1 MKKLTSEITT
11 SILKAMLNSLP
22 ISSSLLEIFK
32 EINRSNSLTSEKIEK
47 AYKSLHETS
56 SLIDDLQKDLNAK
69 VEMVTKLK
77 SDYEHYSK
85 LAELEEAKIKP
96 LLNELSKTIDKG
108 KGRERWINFAI
119 SLIVGFLLFV
129 LGIWLSPKIT
139 DLFNSSKLNT
149 QVEQT
154 THLLK

>member
-32 EINRSNSLTSEKIEK
+32 EINRSNNLTSEKIEK

-154 THLLK
+154 MHLLK

>member
-32 EINRSNSLTSEKIEK
+32 EINRSNNLTSEKIEK

>member
-149 QVEQT
+149 QVKQT